1 MGGGGGRRSVAQAV
15 GGGAQSHSGGG
26 GLPVCARPQERR
38 RTAAVSL
45 GWADWA
51 EGRKEKFSAQRSIS
65 EFLIQFEFGGN
76 WQMRDF
82 PIYLG
87 AIFFEVQFEGIYLEA
102 LNKE

>member
-26 GLPVCARPQERR
+26 GLPVCARPQER